1 MVAVGRAARAA
12 RLSAWRPRRHAVH
25 ARRTPHGPP
34 HGARRTADAAAARDH
49 AARRPRPP
57 QSRRSAGTRLTV
69 AGSQTLIYF
78 YYPFVK
84 LRFFRTESH
93 AARCSGRTRPRCRR
107 TVAVGRAA
115 RLSHAA
121 RRTPHAARRT
131 RPRRDRAA
139 AASESGMFR
148 LGVHY
153 KSPRL
158 KEGMCHVMCQG
169 PHHPQGPHPTGP
181 TTALN

>member
-1 MVAVGRAARAA
+1 MPHAAAAARDRAAAA
-12 RLSAWRPRRHAVH
+12 RSQLAARPGPPGCRRGGHAVH
-25 ARRTPHGPP
+25 ARRTP

-93 AARCSGRTRPRCRR
+93 GR
-107 TVAVGRAA
+107 RAA
-115 RLSHAA
+115 CDGA
-121 RRTPHAARRT
+121 RQGRPGGPGRSGPHAARRMVVL
-131 RPRRDRAA
+131 R
-139 AASESGMFR
+139 
-148 LGVHY
+148 
-153 KSPRL
+153 
-158 KEGMCHVMCQG
+158 Q
-169 PHHPQGPHPTGP
+169 
-181 TTALN
+181 